1 LMWKPNYVNV
11 CYQKMWMVCDKSR
24 KVFSKFYFRH
34 IFPDTDVALINK
46 NAKLV
51 GKNLDGA
58 ETTDHEI
65 IIKREIHDEDKS
77 TTEPTTTI
85 RFVSETTVINDKIIT
100 TAEPEKE
107 TETDLNPEAIV
118 GQAPQ
123 RRIHHPRLGPQRRQR
138 EPRPITPEQQHLM
151 LQQIHDHLQRLEQLS
166 DQRLRQIEIDAV
178 NVSLR
183 QLSQT
188 VVHTPAQRSR
198 FRNVVEETRRRQQ
211 RQRLGPHGRLV
222 GAAAPHNIENS
233 TAKTESEVESA
244 LKEIFHGKKQRH
256 FEIITQDPR
265 LIDE

>member
-1 LMWKPNYVNV
+1 MTRNFAETPTKKVPHKKEILWARGALPHVSPCAKTIKLGTSYTVDRNITQSDCQTICIASGGQAEFDVETKLCKCLLSKNV
-11 CYQKMWMVCDKSR
+11 D
-24 KVFSKFYFRH
+24 
-34 IFPDTDVALINK
+34 DTDVALINK

-58 ETTDHEI
+58 DTTDREI

-178 NVSLR
+178 NRKDRDSGTLWR
-183 QLSQT
+183 KL
-188 VVHTPAQRSR
+188 
-198 FRNVVEETRRRQQ
+198 EED
-211 RQRLGPHGRLV
+211 
-222 GAAAPHNIENS
+222 N
-233 TAKTESEVESA
+233 KD
-244 LKEIFHGKKQRH
+244 K
-256 FEIITQDPR
+256 D
-265 LIDE
+265 